1 MTVSYQYDVAS
12 TSHGGFIRLLFKW
25 KGSVWKL
32 VYTELLLLT
41 LAYGFLSLLYRQA
54 LNEPQKRVFE
64 LVVYYCSTFME
75 MIPLS
80 FMLGFYVTF
89 TATRWWNQY
98 MAIPWPDRV
107 MNVVMMYVPGQ
118 DESSRMLRRTLM
130 RYLNLSL
137 ILVLRSISKAVKRR
151 FPTKDH
157 LIEAGFMTKLE
168 MELWQSIPSTEFNT
182 FWVPCTW
189 FINLLREARNECR
202 ITDAQ
207 GVKLIMEEFND
218 FRSKCGL
225 LWSYD
230 WISIPLV
237 YTQVVTLATY
247 SFFGAALFGRQ
258 YIHSPDPIIDN
269 RHHFDFYVPVFTV
282 IQYFLYMGLL
292 KVAEQL
298 INPFGD
304 DDEDFELNWI
314 IDRHFKVS
322 YLGVDTLDGPAL
334 PLVKDSY
341 FHMTDYQLPYTAAS
355 VSYKKKTYRGS
366 VAYMHVPHEQREMV
380 VPEVS
385 EEDDEDSPSN
395 EGADEE
401 DPGGPLSKRSSSSLW
416 TLLNRRSSSS
426 GSLHQQQ
433 RDAEAGLLQHPPPE
447 STLHVYFKGS
457 DGDSAESGQ
466 QDVKQ
471 KHLLHP
477 PEERRR
483 VGRLGSEPS
492 TASSQKSFLRDFFHA
507 KPAMRVQAWTG
518 AGGDYYGSPPKRPR
532 KHRTKVSFSA
542 DTSSRPRFEKYHRSR
557 STSDLVAILETARK
571 EALLSS
577 LASMKAAMPRRKSL
591 ESSQADPKLTDVLRR
606 NKSLPELNISDAA
619 YEPLL
624 TPATP
629 PAPKKPVRTRTSLT
643 PQSSLAPKVSQIL
656 PLKLAPRPPA
666 LTLRRLTTSQKLP
679 ETPKPDPP
687 TDKAV
692 PAAPTP
698 TVLLS
703 PPPEPTPPP
712 TPAVVSEDVEAAPTI
727 TATPQ
732 TGEPAPSERPSATST
747 AVPEKAPSRP
757 ETQAETAS
765 PVEFTLR
772 RPRVHLPRLVVP
784 GPRRG
789 LRLSDLA
796 KEDEGSGGQGKSEPA
811 ATSSES
817 SGKSS
822 ASITAHTKPRLRV
835 RVAPEPEIIPL
846 EPTEE
851 ARSQQVGA
859 DREMLPPGAAP
870 EPLPEPPP
878 SLEPEPPDQ
887 RGSVRQMEDQASE
900 QIPGEPVADDK
911 TEFVVVIKEKSRD
924 RPKQLIILPGPPD
937 RAGSVDSLLGDT
949 RPKGPKRR
957 SSLDSPRTSLDVRS
971 SLLTPQRGQP
981 ATQAPQPAA
990 EPTDTAVVTAA
1001 RAPPT
1006 WRTDSRRQR
1015 RRRRSTLQ
1023 RESLSPT
1030 SREGS
1035 PLAANGSHESL
1046 SAAAAAP
1053 VHRRV
1058 PSEVLMRWQNVA
1070 PSDST
1075 EELDRPPPPPLLELP
1090 GAVSPPPRGHVRQLS
1105 RVFSHRSSSTTTS
1118 SVTVRTSTTSHSSAA
1133 SRAEAFIESEK
1144 RDS

>member
-54 LNEPQKRVFE
+54 LTEPQKRVFE

-98 MAIPWPDRV
+98 MAIPWPDRL

-168 MELWQSIPSTEFNT
+168 MDLWQSIPSTEFNT

-247 SFFGAALFGRQ
+247 SFFAAALFGRQ
-258 YIHSPDPIIDN
+258 YIHSPDPIIDS

-385 EEDDEDSPSN
+385 EEYDEDSPSN
-395 EGADEE
+395 EEGADDE
-401 DPGGPLSKRSSSSLW
+401 DPGGPLNKRSSSSLW

-433 RDAEAGLLQHPPPE
+433 RDAEAGLLHPTD
-447 STLHVYFKGS
+447 STLHVYFKGA
-457 DGDSAESGQ
+457 DGDAPPSGQ
-466 QDVKQ
+466 QDAKQ

-483 VGRLGSEPS
+483 GRLGSEPS
-492 TASSQKSFLRDFFHA
+492 AASGQKSFLRDFFHA

-518 AGGDYYGSPPKRPR
+518 AGGDYGSPPKRPR
-532 KHRTKVSFSA
+532 KPRTKVSFSA
-542 DTSSRPRFEKYHRSR
+542 DTSSKPRIERKHRSR

-591 ESSQADPKLTDVLRR
+591 ESSQTDVKLTDVLRR
-606 NKSLPELNISDAA
+606 NKSLPEMNISDAA
-619 YEPLL
+619 YEALL
-624 TPATP
+624 TPTPP
-629 PAPKKPVRTRTSLT
+629 PAPTKPVRTRTSLT
-643 PQSSLAPKVSQIL
+643 SQIL
-656 PLKLAPRPPA
+656 PLQLAPRPPA
-666 LTLRRLTTSQKLP
+666 LTLRKLTTPQKLP
-679 ETPKPDPP
+679 ETPKPAPP
-687 TDKAV
+687 TETSLQTK
-692 PAAPTP
+692 PTP

-712 TPAVVSEDVEAAPTI
+712 TPAVAPQDLETAPTP
-727 TATPQ
+727 TATAQ
-732 TGEPAPSERPSATST
+732 TRGPESSERPAETEAPKKPQAS
-747 AVPEKAPSRP
+747 EKPPSRP

-765 PVEFTLR
+765 PVEITLR

-784 GPRRG
+784 GARRG
-789 LRLSDLA
+789 IRLSDLT
-796 KEDEGSGGQGKSEPA
+796 KEDEGSDGQGKSETS
-811 ATSSES
+811 ATSSEP
-817 SGKSS
+817 SGKPST
-822 ASITAHTKPRLRV
+822 SIGAHTKPRLRV
-835 RVAPEPEIIPL
+835 RVVPEPEIIPL
-846 EPTEE
+846 EPTEPQPGSE
-851 ARSQQVGA
+851 DTEVF
-859 DREMLPPGAAP
+859 PPGPAP
-870 EPLPEPPP
+870 EPLPEPPASLP
-878 SLEPEPPDQ
+878 SEPPDKPE
-887 RGSVRQMEDQASE
+887 STRQEKDQASE
-900 QIPGEPVADDK
+900 KSPDKPVTDDDK
-911 TEFVVVIKEKSRD
+911 TEFVVVIQEKSD
-924 RPKQLIILPGPPD
+924 ERPKQLIILPGPPD
-937 RAGSVDSLLGDT
+937 RAGSVDSLLGDS

-957 SSLDSPRTSLDVRS
+957 SSLDSPGTSASVRS
-971 SLLTPQRGQP
+971 QLFTTLQKQP
-981 ATQAPQPAA
+981 TTKAPQPTA
-990 EPTDTAVVTAA
+990 ESSDGAGVEV

-1006 WRTDSRRQR
+1006 SQADARRQR
-1015 RRRRSTLQ
+1015 RRRRSTPR
-1023 RESLSPT
+1023 RESVSPT

-1035 PLAANGSHESL
+1035 PRGAEGSQESL
-1046 SAAAAAP
+1046 AAAAP

-1058 PSEVLMRWQNVA
+1058 PCEVLMRWQNVA
-1070 PSDST
+1070 PSEST

-1118 SVTVRTSTTSHSSAA
+1118 SVTVRTSTTSHSRAA
-1133 SRAEAFIESEK
+1133 SRADAFIESEK

>member
-395 EGADEE
+395 EGNDEE

-433 RDAEAGLLQHPPPE
+433 RDAEAGLLQHPPGE
-447 STLHVYFKGS
+447 SPLHVYFKGP
-457 DGDSAESGQ
+457 DGDAMESGQ

-492 TASSQKSFLRDFFHA
+492 TASGQKSFLRDFFHA

-518 AGGDYYGSPPKRPR
+518 ADGDYYGSPPKRPR
-532 KHRTKVSFSA
+532 KPRTKVSFSA
-542 DTSSRPRFEKYHRSR
+542 DTSSRPRFEKRHRSR

-591 ESSQADPKLTDVLRR
+591 ESSQADPKLLDVLRR

-629 PAPKKPVRTRTSLT
+629 PAPTKPVRTRTSLT
-643 PQSSLAPKVSQIL
+643 PQSSLVPKVSQIL

-666 LTLRRLTTSQKLP
+666 LTLRKLTTPQKLP
-679 ETPKPDPP
+679 ETPKPAPP

-692 PAAPTP
+692 QAAPTP
-698 TVLLS
+698 TVVLS

-712 TPAVVSEDVEAAPTI
+712 TPAVVSEDVHTTPTLTE
-727 TATPQ
+727 TAQTP
-732 TGEPAPSERPSATST
+732 GPALSERPAAIST
-747 AVPEKAPSRP
+747 TVPEKAPPRP
-757 ETQAETAS
+757 ETQEETAS

-789 LRLSDLA
+789 LRLSALT
-796 KEDEGSGGQGKSEPA
+796 KEDEGSDGQGKSEPV

-817 SGKSS
+817 SGKPS

-835 RVAPEPEIIPL
+835 RVVPEPEVIPL

-851 ARSQQVGA
+851 AGSQQESA
-859 DREMLPPGAAP
+859 DKEMLPPGSSP

-878 SLEPEPPDQ
+878 SLQPEPPDQ
-887 RGSVRQMEDQASE
+887 RGPARQREEQTSE
-900 QIPGEPVADDK
+900 QSPGEPVADDK
-911 TEFVVVIKEKSRD
+911 TEFVVMIQEKSRD

-971 SLLTPQRGQP
+971 SLLTPQPRQP
-981 ATQAPQPAA
+981 VTQ
-990 EPTDTAVVTAA
+990 V
-1001 RAPPT
+1001 RAP
-1006 WRTDSRRQR
+1006 
-1015 RRRRSTLQ
+1015 
-1023 RESLSPT
+1023 
-1030 SREGS
+1030 
-1035 PLAANGSHESL
+1035 
-1046 SAAAAAP
+1046 
-1053 VHRRV
+1053 
-1058 PSEVLMRWQNVA
+1058 
-1070 PSDST
+1070 
-1075 EELDRPPPPPLLELP
+1075 
-1090 GAVSPPPRGHVRQLS
+1090 
-1105 RVFSHRSSSTTTS
+1105 TS
-1118 SVTVRTSTTSHSSAA
+1118 SDRVRNNALRFCCYCMSPWRKH
-1133 SRAEAFIESEK
+1133 EQVIL
-1144 RDS
+1144 

>member
-1 MTVSYQYDVAS
+1 MT
-12 TSHGGFIRLLFKW
+12 
-25 KGSVWKL
+25 GSVWKL

-41 LAYGFLSLLYRQA
+41 LGLWIPVAIVPTGAHRAAEEVWPAPTPANTFLHRTPESASDPAVLPPGRSTGTNAHLI
-54 LNEPQKRVFE
+54 VFE
-64 LVVYYCSTFME
+64 LAVYYCSTFME

-98 MAIPWPDRV
+98 MAIPWPDRL

-247 SFFGAALFGRQ
+247 SFFAAALFGRQ
-258 YIHSPDPIIDN
+258 YIRSPDPIIDS

-334 PLVKDSY
+334 PASQGLLLPHDRLPAAL
-341 FHMTDYQLPYTAAS
+341 HCRLGQL
-355 VSYKKKTYRGS
+355 
-366 VAYMHVPHEQREMV
+366 Q
-380 VPEVS
+380 
-385 EEDDEDSPSN
+385 EEDLPRIRRLH
-395 EGADEE
+395 AH
-401 DPGGPLSKRSSSSLW
+401 SSSSLW

-433 RDAEAGLLQHPPPE
+433 RDAEAGLVQPSD
-447 STLHVYFKGS
+447 STLHVYFKGA
-457 DGDSAESGQ
+457 DGEVPAIRAAGRETEKKLVVFISRR
-466 QDVKQ
+466 

-483 VGRLGSEPS
+483 GRLGSEPS
-492 TASSQKSFLRDFFHA
+492 PASSQKSFLRDLFHA
-507 KPAMRVQAWTG
+507 KPALRVQAWTG

-532 KHRTKVSFSA
+532 KPRTKVSFSA
-542 DTSSRPRFEKYHRSR
+542 DTSSKPRIQKKHRSR

-591 ESSQADPKLTDVLRR
+591 ESSQTDVKLTDVLRR
-606 NKSLPELNISDAA
+606 NKSLPEMNISDAA
-619 YEPLL
+619 YEALL
-624 TPATP
+624 TPTPP
-629 PAPKKPVRTRTSLT
+629 PAPTKPVRTRTSLT
-643 PQSSLAPKVSQIL
+643 SQIL
-656 PLKLAPRPPA
+656 PLQLAPRPPA
-666 LTLRRLTTSQKLP
+666 LTLRKMTAPQKPP
-679 ETPKPDPP
+679 ETPKPAPP
-687 TDKAV
+687 TYTAPQPK
-692 PAAPTP
+692 PTP
-698 TVLLS
+698 AVLLS
-703 PPPEPTPPP
+703 PPPRTGA
-712 TPAVVSEDVEAAPTI
+712 TFKAKAPEK
-727 TATPQ
+727 PQ
-732 TGEPAPSERPSATST
+732 T
-747 AVPEKAPSRP
+747 PEKPPSRP
-757 ETQAETAS
+757 ETQTETAS
-765 PVEFTLR
+765 PVEITLR
-772 RPRVHLPRLVVP
+772 KPRVHLPRLVVP

-789 LRLSDLA
+789 IRLSDLA
-796 KEDEGSGGQGKSEPA
+796 KEDVGSDGPSKSEPS
-811 ATSSES
+811 ATSSEP
-817 SGKSS
+817 SGKPST
-822 ASITAHTKPRLRV
+822 SIGTHTKPRLRV
-835 RVAPEPEIIPL
+835 RVVPEPEIIPL
-846 EPTEE
+846 EPTEP
-851 ARSQQVGA
+851 QQESA
-859 DREMLPPGAAP
+859 DPEMLPPGPAP
-870 EPLPEPPP
+870 EPLPEPAP
-878 SLEPEPPDQ
+878 SLSSDPPDKPEPAPQGKDQ
-887 RGSVRQMEDQASE
+887 VSE
-900 QIPGEPVADDK
+900 QSPGEPVADDDK
-911 TEFVVVIKEKSRD
+911 TEFVVVIQEKSD
-924 RPKQLIILPGPPD
+924 KRPKQLIILPGPPD

-949 RPKGPKRR
+949 RPKDPKRR
-957 SSLDSPRTSLDVRS
+957 SSLDSPGTSAS
-971 SLLTPQRGQP
+971 SPHGPEGSQ
-981 ATQAPQPAA
+981 
-990 EPTDTAVVTAA
+990 
-1001 RAPPT
+1001 
-1006 WRTDSRRQR
+1006 
-1015 RRRRSTLQ
+1015 
-1023 RESLSPT
+1023 ESL
-1030 SREGS
+1030 
-1035 PLAANGSHESL
+1035 
-1046 SAAAAAP
+1046 AAAAP

-1058 PSEVLMRWQNVA
+1058 PCEVLMRWQNVA
-1070 PSDST
+1070 PSEST

-1090 GAVSPPPRGHVRQLS
+1090 GAVLPPPRGHVRQLS

-1118 SVTVRTSTTSHSSAA
+1118 SVTVRASTTSHSRAA
-1133 SRAEAFIESEK
+1133 SKAEAFLESEK
-1144 RDS
+1144 RES

>member
-1 MTVSYQYDVAS
+1 MA
-12 TSHGGFIRLLFKW
+12 
-25 KGSVWKL
+25 
-32 VYTELLLLT
+32 
-41 LAYGFLSLLYRQA
+41 
-54 LNEPQKRVFE
+54 VFE

-98 MAIPWPDRV
+98 MAIPWPDRL
-107 MNVVMMYVPGQ
+107 MNVLMMYVPGQ

-168 MELWQSIPSTEFNT
+168 MDLWQSIPSTEFNT

-247 SFFGAALFGRQ
+247 SFFAAALFGRQ
-258 YIHSPDPIIDN
+258 YIHSPDPIIDS

-395 EGADEE
+395 EGGDDEE
-401 DPGGPLSKRSSSSLW
+401 DPGGPLNKRTSSSLW

-433 RDAEAGLLQHPPPE
+433 RDAEAGLLQQPAAD

-457 DGDSAESGQ
+457 DGGATTPGQ
-466 QDVKQ
+466 QDAKQ

-483 VGRLGSEPS
+483 AGRLGSEPS
-492 TASSQKSFLRDFFHA
+492 PAPGQKHFLRDLFHT

-518 AGGDYYGSPPKRPR
+518 AGGDYGSPPKRPR
-532 KHRTKVSFSA
+532 KPRTKVSFSA
-542 DTSSRPRFEKYHRSR
+542 DISRKPRIEKKHRSR

-591 ESSQADPKLTDVLRR
+591 ESSQTDVKLTDVLRR
-606 NKSLPELNISDAA
+606 NKSLPEMNISDAA
-619 YEPLL
+619 YEALL
-624 TPATP
+624 TPTPP
-629 PAPKKPVRTRTSLT
+629 PAPTKPVRTRTSLT
-643 PQSSLAPKVSQIL
+643 SQIL
-656 PLKLAPRPPA
+656 PLQLAPRPPA
-666 LTLRRLTTSQKLP
+666 LTFRKLTTPQKQP
-679 ETPKPDPP
+679 ETPKPAPP
-687 TDKAV
+687 TDR
-692 PAAPTP
+692 PLMTSPTP

-712 TPAVVSEDVEAAPTI
+712 TPVIVSEDLETVPRLSEIAQAKVP
-727 TATPQ
+727 
-732 TGEPAPSERPSATST
+732 ERSERPAEASAEMPEKPQVPEKPEVPEIPQVPEKQQ
-747 AVPEKAPSRP
+747 VPEKAQVPEKIPPRP
-757 ETQAETAS
+757 ETQPETAS
-765 PVEFTLR
+765 PLEITLR
-772 RPRVHLPRLVVP
+772 RPRIHLPRLVVP

-796 KEDEGSGGQGKSEPA
+796 KEDEGSDGQGKSEPSA
-811 ATSSES
+811 APSES
-817 SGKSS
+817 SGKPP
-822 ASITAHTKPRLRV
+822 ASIAAHAKPRLRV
-835 RVAPEPEIIPL
+835 RVVPEPEIIPL

-851 ARSQQVGA
+851 AEPQQQSA
-859 DREMLPPGAAP
+859 DTEMPPPGPAP
-870 EPLPEPPP
+870 EPLPEPAP
-878 SLEPEPPDQ
+878 SVPSEPPDKPE
-887 RGSVRQMEDQASE
+887 SARQEKDQVSE
-900 QIPGEPVADDK
+900 QEPDKPVTDEDK
-911 TEFVVVIKEKSRD
+911 TEFVVVIKEKSDD

-957 SSLDSPRTSLDVRS
+957 SSLDSPGTSASVRLP
-971 SLLTPQRGQP
+971 LLTPKRKQP
-981 ATQAPQPAA
+981 ATETPHPTA
-990 EPTDTAVVTAA
+990 EPGDGSDAAAAVP
-1001 RAPPT
+1001 APAT
-1006 WRTDSRRQR
+1006 SQADARRQR
-1015 RRRRSTLQ
+1015 RRRRSTLR
-1023 RESLSPT
+1023 RESVSPT

-1035 PLAANGSHESL
+1035 PHRAEGSQESL
-1046 SAAAAAP
+1046 SAAAAAAP

-1058 PSEVLMRWQNVA
+1058 PCEVLMRWQNVA
-1070 PSDST
+1070 PSESA

-1118 SVTVRTSTTSHSSAA
+1118 SVMVRTSTTSHSRAE
-1133 SRAEAFIESEK
+1133 SRADAFIASEK
-1144 RDS
+1144 RES